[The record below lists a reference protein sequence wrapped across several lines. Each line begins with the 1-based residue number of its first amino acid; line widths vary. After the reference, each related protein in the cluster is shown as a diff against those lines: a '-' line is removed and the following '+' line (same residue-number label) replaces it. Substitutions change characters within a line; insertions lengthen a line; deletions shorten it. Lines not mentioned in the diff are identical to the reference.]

1 MLEVGS
7 SERRSKARWSTAESG
22 FFNHSGASYH
32 LELLAGGGGGVVA
45 TSIEGQSS
53 GCRNH

>member
-1 MLEVGS
+1 MLEVGLT
-7 SERRSKARWSTAESG
+7 ERHSKARWSTAESG
-22 FFNHSGASYH
+22 FSNHSGASYH
-32 LELLAGGGGGVVA
+32 LKLLAGGGGGVVA